1 MKLNYRPDIDGLRA
15 LAVISVLI
23 YHAKFE
29 IFGFIIFKGGYIGVD
44 IFFVISGYLI
54 TRLILFEKLILKR
67 FSFVNFYER
76 RLRRLLPVLLTV
88 VISIY
93 PFITYFYLPID
104 LNNFINSIN
113 YTLIFISNFFFHY
126 SGIEYGGTSSLLK
139 PLLHTW
145 SLSIEEQFYIFFP
158 FIFVILLNFKKKIL
172 FFFILI
178 GIVLSLVAS
187 IYLANNHPSFNF
199 YMLVSRIWEL
209 LVGSFIALYFFYSK
223 KNFFSSHEKK
233 IGIFGLCLII
243 FSIFFF
249 NENTKHPSLIT
260 LLPIIGTSL
269 IILSSKKE
277 NIITKFLSN
286 KNLVFLGLISYSLY
300 LWHYPIFAI
309 ARYNNFF
316 EDNFIKLLLI
326 FLSLFLSIITFY
338 FIEKKFRNFKAI
350 SRKKFY
356 LFLASTLLI
365 ILSVFNYSLN
375 YKINNLPKDLV
386 NFDYRPW
393 QKLRN
398 DNLKICHNSEKFCK
412 FIKKEEYPNIYILGD
427 SHASTLMNG
436 IKEEFV
442 DKNEFN
448 LITTT
453 SSCFGMPDFNFFKG
467 NQIIQDPCNSQHY
480 EKILKTI
487 SSTKKN
493 IIIISARFP
502 LYLSNG
508 KYFDNKQGDIER
520 NGEQFY
526 QLKSNNKITSVE
538 QGYLNFFDKLNKI
551 SNRIIVV
558 YPVPEV
564 GFNVPRRIFNL
575 MKEKKLDNLNDA
587 RNMENFTTSYEVY
600 LSRTRKSFNLL
611 NKLNYD
617 ISRIYPHKI
626 FCNKEKCFTVL
637 NNQILYSDN
646 NHLSLS
652 GSKLINEMI
661 IDEIKRLNFK

>member
-1 MKLNYRPDIDGLRA
+1 M
-15 LAVISVLI
+15 
-23 YHAKFE
+23 
-29 IFGFIIFKGGYIGVD
+29 
-44 IFFVISGYLI
+44 
-54 TRLILFEKLILKR
+54 
-67 FSFVNFYER
+67 
-76 RLRRLLPVLLTV
+76 
-88 VISIY
+88 
-93 PFITYFYLPID
+93 
-104 LNNFINSIN
+104 
-113 YTLIFISNFFFHY
+113 
-126 SGIEYGGTSSLLK
+126 
-139 PLLHTW
+139 
-145 SLSIEEQFYIFFP
+145 
-158 FIFVILLNFKKKIL
+158 
-172 FFFILI
+172 
-178 GIVLSLVAS
+178 
-187 IYLANNHPSFNF
+187 
-199 YMLVSRIWEL
+199 
-209 LVGSFIALYFFYSK
+209 
-223 KNFFSSHEKK
+223 
-233 IGIFGLCLII
+233 
-243 FSIFFF
+243 
-249 NENTKHPSLIT
+249 
-260 LLPIIGTSL
+260 
-269 IILSSKKE
+269 
-277 NIITKFLSN
+277 
-286 KNLVFLGLISYSLY
+286 ISYSLY

-316 EDNFIKLLLI
+316 EDNFSKLLLI
-326 FLSLFLSIITFY
+326 FLSLFLSIISFY

-365 ILSVFNYSLN
+365 ILSAFNYSLN

-398 DNLKICHNSEKFCK
+398 DNLKICHNNKKFCK

-551 SNRIIVV
+551 SNKIIVV

>member
-1 MKLNYRPDIDGLRA
+1 MKLNYRPAIDGLRA

-54 TRLILFEKLILKR
+54 TRLILFEKLILER

-76 RLRRLLPVLLTV
+76 RLRRLLPVLLVV

-172 FFFILI
+172 FFFISI
-178 GIVLSLVAS
+178 GIILSLLAS

-209 LVGSFIALYFFYSK
+209 LVGSLIALYFFYSK
-223 KNFFSSHEKK
+223 KNFLSPHEKK

-309 ARYNNFF
+309 ARYNNLF
-316 EDNFIKLLLI
+316 ENNFIKLVLI
-326 FLSLFLSIITFY
+326 FLSLFLSIFSFY
-338 FIEKKFRNFKAI
+338 FIEKKFRDFKAI

-356 LFLASTLLI
+356 LFLALMLLI
-365 ILSVFNYSLN
+365 ILSAFNYSLN
-375 YKINNLPKDLV
+375 YKIKNLPKDLV
-386 NFDYRPW
+386 SFDYRPW

-427 SHASTLMNG
+427 SHASILMNG
-436 IKEEFV
+436 IKKEFV
-442 DKNEFN
+442 DKNKFN

-453 SSCFGMPDFNFFKG
+453 SSCFGMPDFNFFKE
-467 NQIIQDPCNSQHY
+467 NQIIQDPCNSKHY
-480 EKILKTI
+480 KKILKTI
-487 SSTKKN
+487 SATKNN

-508 KYFDNKQGDIER
+508 KYFDNRQGDIER
-520 NGEQFY
+520 NGDKFY
-526 QLKSNNKITSVE
+526 QLKSNNNITSVE

-551 SNRIIVV
+551 SKKIIVV

-575 MKEKKLDNLNDA
+575 IKEKKLDNLNNA
-587 RNMENFTTSYEVY
+587 RNMKNLTTSYEVY
-600 LSRTRKSFNLL
+600 LNRTRKSFNLL

-626 FCNKEKCFTVL
+626 FCDKERCFTVL

-661 IDEIKRLNFK
+661 INEIKRLNF